1 MISNFLQQ
9 RQQPSVFEADVYE
22 HEHRARTIEVY
33 FNNCVITTV
42 YCADCDARLK
52 WYIENLEYETSPI
65 GVTDNTQ
72 IS

>member
-1 MISNFLQQ
+1 MVSNFLKQ
-9 RQQPSVFEADVYE
+9 REQPSVFEADV

-52 WYIENLEYETSPI
+52 WYIENLDDRTTTSCNRT
-65 GVTDNTQ
+65 V
-72 IS
+72 S